1 MLATIRPG
9 RLIRGVL
16 LGLAATLLLVYIL
29 FPFAWS
35 LASSFQTNE
44 QLFQYPPR
52 IKPAD
57 PWFTN
62 YYAVFRGK
70 RYGEEYQSNRAFTWI
85 PPFVLWIPR
94 VMVNTFAAGFATVFL
109 TVGLGATAAYAFTRF
124 DFRGKG
130 AALGGT
136 LMIRSV
142 PIVAILIPLFVLMRV
157 LGLLDTLFGIVV
169 VLTALELPFSIWIL
183 REYFAAIPFEL
194 EDAARIDGCSRFV
207 LLVRIVMPL
216 AVPGMIVTGIIVFMA
231 TWSAFLVPL
240 ILSKTE
246 NSMTL
251 QVVAAMLVGERDVYT
266 DYGLINAVA
275 VVSIVP
281 PMALALV
288 FQRYIMSGFFK
299 GAIR

>member
-1 MLATIRPG
+1 MLATIRAG
-9 RLIRGVL
+9 RLVRGIL
-16 LGLAATLLLVYIL
+16 LGLAAMALLVYIL
-29 FPFAWS
+29 LPFAWA

-62 YYAVFRGK
+62 YYAVFAGK
-70 RYGEEYQSNRAFTWI
+70 RYGEEYQANRAFTWI

-109 TVGLGATAAYAFTRF
+109 TIGLGAMAAYVFTRF
-124 DFRGKG
+124 DFRGKD
-130 AALGGT
+130 AVLGGT
-136 LMIRSV
+136 LVIRSV

-169 VLTALELPFSIWIL
+169 VLTALELPFAIWIL
-183 REYFAAIPFEL
+183 REYFAAIPLEL
-194 EDAARIDGCSRFV
+194 EDAARIDGCNRFV
-207 LLVRIVMPL
+207 LLARIVTPL
-216 AVPGMIVTGIIVFMA
+216 AVPGMIVTAIIVFMS

-240 ILSKTE
+240 ILSKTQ

-281 PMALALV
+281 PMVLALV

>member
-1 MLATIRPG
+1 MATIRAG
-9 RLIRGVL
+9 RLLRKGL
-16 LGLAATLLLVYIL
+16 LVLAATLLLAYIL
-29 FPFAWS
+29 FPFAWT

-62 YYAVFRGK
+62 YYAVFAGK
-70 RYGEEYQSNRAFTWI
+70 RYGQEYQPNLAATWI

-94 VMVNTFAAGFATVFL
+94 VMVNTFAVGFATVFL
-109 TVGLGATAAYAFTRF
+109 TIGLGAPAAYAFARF

-130 AALGGT
+130 TVLGGT
-136 LMIRSV
+136 LVIRSV
-142 PIVAILIPLFVLMRV
+142 PIVAILIPLFVLMKA
-157 LGLLDTLFGIVV
+157 LGLIDSLLGIVV
-169 VLTALELPFSIWIL
+169 VLTALELPFAIWIL
-183 REYFAAIPFEL
+183 REYFSAIPLEL
-194 EDAARIDGCSRFV
+194 EDAARIDGCSRFM

-216 AVPGMIVTGIIVFMA
+216 AVPGLIVTAIIVFMT

-240 ILSKTE
+240 ILAKTQ

-275 VVSIVP
+275 VVSIIP
-281 PMALALV
+281 PMVLALI
-288 FQRYIMSGFFK
+288 FQRYIMSGMFK

>member
-1 MLATIRPG
+1 MLAAIRAG
-9 RLIRGVL
+9 RLIRKGL
-16 LGLAATLLLVYIL
+16 LMLAAALLLVYIL
-29 FPFAWS
+29 FPFGWS

-52 IKPAD
+52 LKPAD

-62 YYAVFRGK
+62 YYAVFMGK
-70 RYGEEYQSNRAFTWI
+70 RYGEEYQPDRAFTWI

-94 VMVNTFAAGFATVFL
+94 VMANTLVAGFATVLL
-109 TVGLGATAAYAFTRF
+109 TLGIGAAAAYALTRF

-130 AALGGT
+130 TALGGT
-136 LMIRSV
+136 LVIRSV

-157 LGLLDTLFGIVV
+157 LGLLDTLFGIVI
-169 VLTALELPFSIWIL
+169 VLVALELPFAIWIL
-183 REYFAAIPFEL
+183 REYFAAIPLEL
-194 EDAARIDGCSRFV
+194 EDAARIDGCSRLR
-207 LLVRIVMPL
+207 LLLRIVMPL
-216 AVPGMIVTGIIVFMA
+216 AVPGLIVTGIIVFMT

-240 ILSKTE
+240 ILAKTQK
-246 NSMTL
+246 SMTL

-275 VVSIVP
+275 VVSIIP
-281 PMALALV
+281 PLVLALV
-288 FQRYIMSGFFK
+288 FQRYIISGIFK